1 MTDRII
7 NYWYQP
13 SVWNLPRYLFF
24 IVPAL
29 IALSFLYRSIVAL
42 RRACYKWGIKKINR
56 LNVPV
61 IIVGNITVGG
71 AGKSPLVLYLS
82 EYLVAQGWRPGI
94 ISRGY
99 RGVYNHLPQMVSSD
113 SDPFLVGDEPVM
125 MAKKTTCPIV
135 VCRDR
140 VAAVKALLAQTDC
153 NIIIGDDGLQ
163 HYALYRDIEIAV
175 MGAERRSGNGY
186 CLPVGP
192 LREPIARLNEVDFVC
207 VQGVDMRC
215 IPGNIYQIVN
225 HQAIL
230 DSEDFTH
237 YPIHAVAGIGHP
249 QPFFAMLRNQGLQ
262 ITEHVFP
269 DHHLFTP
276 QDIDFGFES
285 LVIMT
290 EKDAVKCKHFAD
302 DRHWCLPISLEVDA
316 KFLDN
321 FQKKLNELSQLVGT
335 ESQKEV
341 SLLPQGEKGKTLLDQ
356 MPTHLL

>member
-1 MTDRII
+1 MSSRII

-24 IVPAL
+24 IVPVL
-29 IALSFLYRSIVAL
+29 IALSFLYRGIVAL
-42 RRACYKWGIKKINR
+42 RRACYKSGIKKINR

-99 RGVYNHLPQMVSSD
+99 RGASNHLPQRVSSD

-125 MAKKTTCPIV
+125 MAKQTTCPIV

-140 VAAVKALLAQTDC
+140 VAAAKALLAQTDC
-153 NIIIGDDGLQ
+153 NIIISDDGLQ

-175 MGAERRSGNGY
+175 MAAERRSGNGY

-207 VQGVDMRC
+207 VQGEDMRC
-215 IPGNIYQIVN
+215 IPGSIYQIVN

-230 DSEDFTH
+230 DSEHVTH
-237 YPIHAVAGIGHP
+237 CPIHAVAGIGHP
-249 QPFFAMLRNQGLQ
+249 QPFFAMLRSQGLQ

-269 DHHLFTP
+269 DHHLFTA

-302 DRHWCLPISLEVDA
+302 DRHWCLPISLEVSPLFLE
-316 KFLDN
+316 KFG
-321 FQKKLNELSQLVGT
+321 KKLG
-335 ESQKEV
+335 EV
-341 SLLPQGEKGKTLLDQ
+341 RSEVEIS
-356 MPTHLL
+356 H